1 MFCKRAGS
9 LFQRVGA
16 ADVKDLCLC
25 PAKSGARLMEQQATV
40 GSKTV
45 FRYIFNTYQ
54 ITYVFRREAMNR
66 LESKNKYF
74 KTNTML
80 NG

>member
-1 MFCKRAGS
+1 MCRKLVPKGRGSGCKRSVPKS
-9 LFQRVGA
+9 LST
-16 ADVKDLCLC
+16 
-25 PAKSGARLMEQQATV
+25 SGARLIEQQATV

-54 ITYVFRREAMNR
+54 ITHVFRREDMNR

-74 KTNTML
+74 KTNTIL